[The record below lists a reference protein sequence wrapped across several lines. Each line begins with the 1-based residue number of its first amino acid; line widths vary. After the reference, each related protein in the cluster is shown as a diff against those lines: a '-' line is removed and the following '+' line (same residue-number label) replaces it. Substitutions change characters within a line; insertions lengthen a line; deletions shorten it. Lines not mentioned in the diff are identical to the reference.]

1 MSSNKGVIALGFLVG
16 VAIVA
21 GILRIKFY
29 FDPPEDRFTNQV
41 DQILTNALTEPVIVA
56 DTIETT
62 TVDTVNQ
69 TMVTPMMQMVTPYQ
83 LSATVHL
90 GDGLL
95 LSLLPETDGA
105 IGVLLRGTELLV
117 QRYDAAWQLLPDSTK
132 SIQQDVQLIS
142 GAPPVAKLF
151 AVDDGYRLV
160 LTQGNNDTQAVL
172 LLSLAADGTVQ
183 STVTLLSGLSA
194 LEGIITTVT
203 TDAVWVYVAGGQLHR
218 FSLSDSSVQMI
229 QEFSLVDAT
238 VGVCALM
245 PDGTDIMIVSESAT
259 ELVFNKETEFGV
271 LLQSVAVPRP
281 DSLVG
286 CTGVVRYQDQLVV
299 QLLDRL
305 VPYNDNL
312 TNQYPAIR
320 FTGSELYPF
329 TVLSNTGLWL
339 AYSTSSTLGAYTIQ
353 VQEYVTPVV
362 VE

>member
-29 FDPPEDRFTNQV
+29 FDPPADRFTNRV
-41 DQILTNALTEPVIVA
+41 NQIVTTALTEPVTVEDTAVVA
-56 DTIETT
+56 SLDTAQVVPVLQTT
-62 TVDTVNQ
+62 
-69 TMVTPMMQMVTPYQ
+69 TPYQ
-83 LSATVHL
+83 VDATADL
-90 GDGLL
+90 GEGILL
-95 LSLLPETDGA
+95 ALLPETTGA
-105 IGVLLRGTELLV
+105 VAVILRGSELLV
-117 QRYDAAWQLLPDSTK
+117 QRYDTAWQVVADSTQV
-132 SIQQDVQLIS
+132 IQQDVQLIA

-183 STVTLLSGLSA
+183 STATLLSGLSA

-203 TDAVWVYVAGGQLHR
+203 SNAVWVYVAGGQLSR
-218 FSLSDSSVQMI
+218 FALSDGSI
-229 QEFSLVDAT
+229 QATQELDLVGA
-238 VGVCALM
+238 GVCALM
-245 PDGTDIMIVSESAT
+245 PDGTDIMVVSERLT
-259 ELVFNKETEFGV
+259 ELVFAKQTEFGV
-271 LLQSVAVPRP
+271 PLQSVAIPRP

-286 CTGVVRYQDQLVV
+286 CAGVVRYQDQLVV

-312 TNQYPAIR
+312 THQYPVIR

-329 TVLSNTGLWL
+329 TILSNTGLWL
-339 AYSTSSTLGAYTIQ
+339 AYSTSSTLGEYTIQ